1 MMEIHLDEKN
11 LQIADKLLSGALVNV
26 RAASSAAINRTLPH
40 ARKRLVEKAKER
52 YVVKSESLK
61 GSIRLLRSGTGSMTG
76 MVKSSG
82 HPMPLSYFQTRYP
95 KTKRASARVLKQGGF
110 KPVKGLFMMEQTV
123 DGKVKK
129 YAFHRRKPSR
139 YPLAIPSGPSAPQ
152 MVGYNKGVS
161 AILPDVEDYL
171 NQRFLHEVTYRFKG
185 FGG

>member
-1 MMEIHLDEKN
+1 MMEIHLDKKN
-11 LQIADKLLSGALVNV
+11 LQIADRLLSGALVNV

-52 YVVKSESLK
+52 YVVKPGPLK
-61 GSIRLLRSGTGSMTG
+61 GSIRLLKAGAESMTG

-82 HPMPLSYFQTRYP
+82 HPLPLSYFQTRFP
-95 KTKRASARVLKQGGF
+95 RTKRASARVLRNGSL
-110 KPVKGLFMMEQTV
+110 KPVKGLFKH
-123 DGKVKK
+123 G
-129 YAFHRRKPSR
+129 YIFHRRQPAR

-152 MVGYNKGVS
+152 MVGYDKGVS

>member
-40 ARKRLVEKAKER
+40 ARKKLVEKAKER

-82 HPMPLSYFQTRYP
+82 HPLPLSYFQTRFP
-95 KTKRASARVLKQGGF
+95 RTKRASARVLRNGSL
-110 KPVKGLFMMEQTV
+110 KPVKGLFKQ
-123 DGKVKK
+123 GNI
-129 YAFHRRKPSR
+129 FHRRQPSR

-152 MVGYNKGVS
+152 MVGYDKGVS

>member
-52 YVVKSESLK
+52 YVVKPGPLK
-61 GSIRLLRSGTGSMTG
+61 GSIRLLKAGAGSMTG

-82 HPMPLSYFQTRYP
+82 HPLPLSYFQTRFP
-95 KTKRASARVLKQGGF
+95 RKKRASARVLRNGSL
-110 KPVKGLFMMEQTV
+110 KPVKGLFKQ
-123 DGKVKK
+123 GHI
-129 YAFHRRKPSR
+129 FHRRQPAR
-139 YPLAIPSGPSAPQ
+139 YPLAIPSGPSSPQ
-152 MVGYNKGVS
+152 MVGYDKGVS

-171 NQRFLHEVTYRFKG
+171 DQRFLHEVTYRFKG

>member
-1 MMEIHLDEKN
+1 MMQIHLDKKN
-11 LQIADKLLSGALVNV
+11 LQIADRLLSGALANV

-40 ARKRLVEKAKER
+40 ARKKLVEKAQER

-61 GSIRLLRSGTGSMTG
+61 GSIRTLRSGAGSMTG

-82 HPMPLSYFQTRYP
+82 HPLPLSYFQTRYP

-110 KPVKGLFMMEQTV
+110 KPVKGLFMMEYIV
-123 DGKVKK
+123 NEKAKR
-129 YAFHRRKPSR
+129 YAFHRRQPARK
-139 YPLAIPSGPSAPQ
+139 PLAIPAGPSAPQ
-152 MVGYNKGVS
+152 MVGYDKGVS
-161 AILPDVEDYL
+161 AILPDVEEYL

>member
-1 MMEIHLDEKN
+1 MEIHLDEKN

-40 ARKRLVEKAKER
+40 ARKKLVEKAKER
-52 YVVKSESLK
+52 YAVQPGPLE
-61 GSIRLLRSGTGSMTG
+61 GSIRLLRAGAGSMTG

-82 HPMPLSYFQTRYP
+82 HPLPLSYFQTRFP
-95 KTKRASARVLKQGGF
+95 KTSRASVRVLRNGGL
-110 KPVKGLFMMEQTV
+110 KPVKGLFRQ
-123 DGKVKK
+123 KRI
-129 YAFHRRKPSR
+129 FHRRQPAR
-139 YPLAIPSGPSAPQ
+139 YPLTIPAGPSAPQ
-152 MVGYNKGVS
+152 MVGYDKSVS

>member
-11 LQIADKLLSGALVNV
+11 LQIADRLLSGALVNV

-52 YVVKSESLK
+52 YVVKPESLK
-61 GSIRLLRSGTGSMTG
+61 DSIRLIRSGTGSMTG

-82 HPMPLSYFQTRYP
+82 HPLPLSYFQTRFP
-95 KTKRASARVLKQGGF
+95 RTKRASVRVLRNGGL
-110 KPVKGLFMMEQTV
+110 KPVKGLFRQ
-123 DGKVKK
+123 KRI
-129 YAFHRRKPSR
+129 FHRRQPAR
-139 YPLAIPSGPSAPQ
+139 YPLTIPAGPSAPQ
-152 MVGYNKGVS
+152 MVGYDKSVS

>member
-26 RAASSAAINRTLPH
+26 RAASSATINRTLPH

-52 YVVKSESLK
+52 YVVKPGPLK
-61 GSIRLLRSGTGSMTG
+61 GSIRLLKAGAGSMTG
-76 MVKSSG
+76 IVKSSG
-82 HPMPLSYFQTRYP
+82 HPLPLSYFQTRFP
-95 KTKRASARVLKQGGF
+95 RKKRASARVLRNGIL
-110 KPVKGLFMMEQTV
+110 KPVKGLFKQ
-123 DGKVKK
+123 GHI
-129 YAFHRRKPSR
+129 FHRKQPAR
-139 YPLAIPSGPSAPQ
+139 YPLTIPAGPSAPQ
-152 MVGYNKGVS
+152 MVGYDKGVS

>member
-52 YVVKSESLK
+52 YVVKPGPLK
-61 GSIRLLRSGTGSMTG
+61 GSIRLLKAGAGSMTG
-76 MVKSSG
+76 IVKSSG
-82 HPMPLSYFQTRYP
+82 HPLPLSYFQTRFP
-95 KTKRASARVLKQGGF
+95 RTKRASARVLRNGIL
-110 KPVKGLFMMEQTV
+110 KPVKGLFKQ
-123 DGKVKK
+123 GHI
-129 YAFHRRKPSR
+129 FHRKQPAR
-139 YPLAIPSGPSAPQ
+139 YPLTIPAGPSAPQ
-152 MVGYNKGVS
+152 MVGYDKGVS
-161 AILPDVEDYL
+161 AILPDVEYYL